1 MSDRRWLVIK
11 ASKALLSSDSQVAP
25 ASVLVDRSTG
35 KIVKVVQGQ
44 EELQQEDAEVLEL
57 SPSQVLFPGLLDAH
71 GNQVG

>member
-11 ASKALLSSDSQVAP
+11 TSKALLSSDSQVAP

-71 GNQVG
+71 GK

>member
-11 ASKALLSSDSQVAP
+11 AEKALVSSDSQVAP

-44 EELQQEDAEVLEL
+44 ELEQEDAEVLEL
-57 SPSQVLFPGLLDAH
+57 SSSQVLFPGLLDAH
-71 GNQVG
+71 GN